1 MNIKLTAS
9 YAERTIRRWY
19 CFLRRPRILQN
30 SHRNPLAVVFG
41 SGSKLGSRAAFLNF
55 SVVDAS
61 TGSVVKN
68 ATITLRRAANL
79 DDFLSTRII
88 TDSRVL
94 ISADDPVLVDADG
107 YTPWHYRP
115 SSGANTFNL
124 HADESET
131 VAVKLEHLPQD
142 SKSPPF

>member
-1 MNIKLTAS
+1 MGNQSAKPEVSWTSSSPAESHGEEGQERPCQQRRVMRAKYHKRRGIRKLS
-9 YAERTIRRWY
+9 PD
-19 CFLRRPRILQN
+19 CCHRIAPN

-79 DDFLSTRII
+79 DDFLSTRK
-88 TDSRVL
+88 TG
-94 ISADDPVLVDADG
+94 DDYL
-107 YTPWHYRP
+107 HIH
-115 SSGANTFNL
+115 SS
-124 HADESET
+124 
-131 VAVKLEHLPQD
+131 
-142 SKSPPF
+142 